1 MFFQDVALKK
11 CEEMLNQWRTNARSI
26 STTDQECGVWNS
38 GVTQHDIRAL
48 ERVKRTAVAIMRGD
62 SHTNY
67 QAALEYF
74 QLNTLEDR
82 REDICLKFAVKA
94 YGHPKFS
101 FWFSKNSNTVNTRS
115 ERIPLMQIGGRTG
128 RYQKSPLPYLT
139 DLLNTNLMA
148 KKNPIMQQDAHEG
161 YPRITVKHD
170 TAESE
175 PYCFQKRQCLVVIFI
190 FTHLLSY
197 LCANINIQLTW
208 YAYQTLNILVCEF
221 FTTNK

>member
-1 MFFQDVALKK
+1 MFCQNVALKK
-11 CEEMLNQWRTNARSI
+11 SEETRSQWRTNARSI

-38 GVTQHDIRAL
+38 GVTQHEICAL
-48 ERVKRTAVAIMRGD
+48 ERVQRTAVAIMRGD

-101 FWFSKNSNTVNTRS
+101 VWFSKNSNTVNTRS
-115 ERIPLMQIGGRTG
+115 ERMSLMQIRGRTR

-139 DLLNTNLMA
+139 DLLNT
-148 KKNPIMQQDAHEG
+148 
-161 YPRITVKHD
+161 
-170 TAESE
+170 S
-175 PYCFQKRQCLVVIFI
+175 
-190 FTHLLSY
+190 
-197 LCANINIQLTW
+197 
-208 YAYQTLNILVCEF
+208 
-221 FTTNK
+221 